1 MTTNKR
7 LKKQPRSETFN
18 VRRTLFICG
27 GVALILLGIYAM
39 IRPNVMMPAKRQELE
54 IAGQKVEMETRR
66 IVAVPRPLSGLVI
79 VSGLGLIL
87 ISFQKE

>member
-1 MTTNKR
+1 MSTDKR

-18 VRRTLFICG
+18 VRRTLFISG
-27 GVALILLGIYAM
+27 GVALIVLGIYAM

-66 IVAVPRPLSGLVI
+66 IVAVPRPLSGLII